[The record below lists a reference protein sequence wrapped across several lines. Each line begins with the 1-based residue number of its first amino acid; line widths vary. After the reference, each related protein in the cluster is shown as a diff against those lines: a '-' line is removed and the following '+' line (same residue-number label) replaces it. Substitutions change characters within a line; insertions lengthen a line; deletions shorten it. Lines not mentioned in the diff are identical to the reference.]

1 MTLLTANIRIG
12 HATDEE
18 HHTGCTVFVCPE
30 DTVGGVDIRG
40 MAPGSR
46 ETALL
51 DPVKSVADVTAVLL
65 TGGSAFGLATADGV
79 MRNLSKRDIG
89 HFTPIIKV
97 PIVPTAVVFDLFMHM
112 GQHMPGPE
120 YGFEAVD
127 AAFEN
132 AEKNLEIEQGCVGVG
147 AGITVG
153 KWKGIASM
161 MKSGFG
167 LASIKVG
174 EAEVFA
180 AAAVNAIGDVVNE
193 DGTVLAG
200 ARNHATGEWLADQEP
215 IRVFAEFRPSIE
227 NTTLVIIGTTAKLDK
242 AGANRLAQRGHD
254 GMAIAI
260 RPVHT
265 MHDGDTVFA
274 LSTGDVTSEPFDS
287 IANGAVYCVTQAIRN
302 AVRFSNTVQGIPGLQ
317 SEKHA
322 SN

>member
-1 MTLLTANIRIG
+1 MTLHTANLKIG
-12 HATDEE
+12 HATDFE

-79 MRNLSKRDIG
+79 MRNLSERDIG
-89 HFTPIIKV
+89 HYTPIIKV

-112 GQHMPGPE
+112 GKHMPGPE
-120 YGFEAVD
+120 YGYQAVD

-132 AEKNLEIEQGCVGVG
+132 AENGLEIAQGCVGAG
-147 AGITVG
+147 AGVTAG
-153 KWKGIASM
+153 KWKGLDKM

-167 LASIKVG
+167 MASMMVG
-174 EAEVFA
+174 DAEVFA
-180 AAAVNAIGDVVNE
+180 AAVVNAVGDVVNE

-200 ARNHATGEWLADQEP
+200 AKNRETGEWMADLDP
-215 IRVFAEFRPSIE
+215 VRTFAEVRPSIE
-227 NTTLVIIGTTAKLDK
+227 NTTLVVIGTTAKLDK
-242 AGANRLAQRGHD
+242 AGTTRLAQRGHD

-287 IANGAVYCVTQAIRN
+287 IANGAVHCVTAAIRN
-302 AVRFSNTVQGIPGLQ
+302 AVKHATPVLGIPALNNG
-317 SEKHA
+317 
-322 SN
+322 

>member
-1 MTLLTANIRIG
+1 MSKYTANIKIG
-12 HATDEE
+12 HATDTQ

-30 DTVGGVDIRG
+30 NTVGGVDIRG

-79 MRNLSKRDIG
+79 MKNLSARDIG
-89 HFTPIIKV
+89 HYTPIIKV

-120 YGFEAVD
+120 YGFMAVD

-132 AEKNLEIEQGCVGVG
+132 AEKGAEIEQGCIGVG
-147 AGITVG
+147 AGVTVG
-153 KWKGIASM
+153 KWKGIANM

-167 LASIKVG
+167 IASMMIG

-180 AAAVNAIGDVVNE
+180 AAVVNAIGDVVNE

-200 ARNHATGEWLADQEP
+200 ARDHQTKEWLANQEP

-227 NTTLVIIGTTAKLDK
+227 NTTLVVIGTTAKLDK
-242 AGANRLAQRGHD
+242 AGATRLAQRGHD

-265 MHDGDTVFA
+265 MHDGDTIFA
-274 LSTGDVTSEPFDS
+274 LSTGDITSVPFDS
-287 IANGAVYCVTQAIRN
+287 LANGAVKCVEDAIRN
-302 AVRFSNTVQGIPGLQ
+302 AVRHAHTVQGIPALK
-317 SEKHA
+317 SD
-322 SN
+322 S

>member
-1 MTLLTANIRIG
+1 MSTTQTFTANIKIG
-12 HATDEE
+12 HATDHE

-89 HFTPIIKV
+89 HYTPIIKV

-120 YGFEAVD
+120 YGSQAVD
-127 AAFEN
+127 NAFEN
-132 AEKNLEIEQGCVGVG
+132 AANGKEIEQGCYG
-147 AGITVG
+147 AGAGVTVG
-153 KWKGIASM
+153 KWKGIANM
-161 MKSGFG
+161 MKAGFG
-167 LASIKVG
+167 IASMKVG
-174 EAEVFA
+174 EAELFA
-180 AAAVNAIGDVVNE
+180 AAVVNAVGDVVNP
-193 DGTVLAG
+193 DGSVLAG
-200 ARNHATGEWLADQEP
+200 ARNRETQEWLAESES
-215 IRVFAEFRPSIE
+215 IRVFSEFRPSIE
-227 NTTLVIIGTTAKLDK
+227 NTTLVVIGTTAKLDK
-242 AGANRLAQRGHD
+242 AGATRLAQRGHD
-254 GMAIAI
+254 GMSIAI

-274 LSTGDVTSEPFDS
+274 LSTGDVTSVPFDS
-287 IANGAVYCVTQAIRN
+287 LANAAVHCVGEAIRN
-302 AVRFSNTVQGIPGLQ
+302 GVRHAQTTLGIPALNG
-317 SEKHA
+317 
-322 SN
+322 

>member
-1 MTLLTANIRIG
+1 MTLFTANLKIG
-12 HATDEE
+12 HATDPE

-30 DTVGGVDIRG
+30 DTVGGIDIRG

-51 DPVKSVADVTAVLL
+51 DPVKSVPDVTAVLL

-79 MRNLSKRDIG
+79 MKNLAARDLG
-89 HFTPIIKV
+89 HYTPIVKV
-97 PIVPTAVVFDLFMHM
+97 PIVPAAVVFDLFMHM

-120 YGFEAVD
+120 YGFKAVD

-132 AEKNLEIEQGCVGVG
+132 AASGQEIKQGCVGVG
-147 AGITVG
+147 AGVTVG
-153 KWKGIASM
+153 KWKGIANM

-167 LASIKVG
+167 VASMKIG

-180 AAAVNAIGDVVNE
+180 AAAVNAVGDVVNE

-200 ARNHATGEWLADQEP
+200 ARNHQTGEWLAEKGSL
-215 IRVFAEFRPSIE
+215 RVFSEFRPSIE
-227 NTTLVIIGTTAKLDK
+227 NTTLVVIGTTAKLDK

-254 GMAIAI
+254 GMSIAI

-274 LSTGDVTSEPFDS
+274 LSTGDVVSEPFDN
-287 IANGAVYCVTQAIRN
+287 IANAAVYCVAEAIRN
-302 AVRFSNTVQGIPGLQ
+302 GVRTAQTANGVPGLK
-317 SEKHA
+317 SE
-322 SN
+322 